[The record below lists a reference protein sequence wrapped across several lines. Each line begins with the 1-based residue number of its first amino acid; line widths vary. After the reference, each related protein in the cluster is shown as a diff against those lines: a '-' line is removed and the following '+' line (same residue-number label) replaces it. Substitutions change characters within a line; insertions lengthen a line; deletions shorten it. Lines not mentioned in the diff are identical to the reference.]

1 MDTSFTQSAC
11 KFAPILATNLAV
23 TRADKSASTPWLTT
37 RRRTCPI
44 CKGDVVRSM
53 ARCSSNSLTSDSRF
67 HYEDSPV
74 TDTDDVQVQAAET
87 INDSPSSAIPI
98 PCEHHDLEGGEDDLA
113 ATLVND
119 DHGRESSSPRR
130 GWRDLASLGLS
141 AFSGEAAWR
150 QAQAD
155 RNR

>member
-1 MDTSFTQSAC
+1 MHVSLPPTRTSKLVGVQ
-11 KFAPILATNLAV
+11 
-23 TRADKSASTPWLTT
+23 ADQSASTPWLTT

-44 CKGDVVRSM
+44 CKGDVVRSL
-53 ARCSSNSLTSDSRF
+53 ARSSSNAPTSESPPV
-67 HYEDSPV
+67 YEDNP
-74 TDTDDVQVQAAET
+74 TTNTDDIQAQAAET

-98 PCEHHDLEGGEDDLA
+98 PCDHRDLEGGEDDLA

-119 DHGRESSSPRR
+119 DHERGASSPRR
-130 GWRDLASLGLS
+130 GWRDLASLSLS

>member
-1 MDTSFTQSAC
+1 MHVSLS
-11 KFAPILATNLAV
+11 PIL
-23 TRADKSASTPWLTT
+23 TRNRVFAEINPSASTPWLTT

-53 ARCSSNSLTSDSRF
+53 ARTSPNTPTAESPR
-67 HYEDSPV
+67 YEDVPI
-74 TDTDDVQVQAAET
+74 TNTDDIQAQAAET

-119 DHGRESSSPRR
+119 DHEPGASSPRR
-130 GWRDLASLGLS
+130 GWRDLASLSLS